1 MYIIADNENDSLSK
15 IKNIENKINTD
26 FKYHIWNTN
35 FEEDNFGKDDV
46 IKIFNKKLN
55 KYDQK
60 IYLSEIM
67 LQQKNNA
74 GFITAIAN
82 AYSEKYHE
90 DIYKKI
96 GLKKS
101 DIILELMSKY
111 LKHITPESSNRP
123 MLPIEKIL
131 NEAFKMIPY
140 TL

>member
-1 MYIIADNENDSLSK
+1 
-15 IKNIENKINTD
+15 
-26 FKYHIWNTN
+26 
-35 FEEDNFGKDDV
+35 
-46 IKIFNKKLN
+46 
-55 KYDQK
+55 
-60 IYLSEIM
+60 M